1 MEPAKRQKLRTIAY
15 WVATILGPA
24 SFVIGGTLF
33 LARAEQPSTA
43 LAELGYPPYLLKIL
57 GVWKIGGAITSVLP
71 GLPRLKEWM
80 YAGFF
85 FELTGAAASH
95 ALAGQSVGKVLQ
107 PVLFLVF
114 VLASWAL
121 RPASRRLPD
130 VTNPT
135 AARAPA

>member
-1 MEPAKRQKLRTIAY
+1 MRPVALEPEKKQKLRTIAY

-24 SFVIGGTLF
+24 SFVIGGVLF
-33 LARAEQPSTA
+33 LSGAEHPSTA

-57 GVWKIGGAITSVLP
+57 GVWKIGGAITSVVP

-95 ALAGQSVGKVLQ
+95 ALAGQPVGKVLQ

-121 RPASRRLPD
+121 RPASRR
-130 VTNPT
+130 V
-135 AARAPA
+135 

>member
-1 MEPAKRQKLRTIAY
+1 MDPAKKRKVQTIAY

-24 SFVIGGTLF
+24 SFVIGGVLF

-57 GVWKIGGAITSVLP
+57 GVWKILGAITAVVP
-71 GLPRLKEWM
+71 GFPRLKEWM

-95 ALAGQSVGKVLQ
+95 ALAGHSIGKVLE
-107 PVLFLVF
+107 PVVFLVF

-121 RPASRRLPD
+121 RPPSRRMPR
-130 VTNPT
+130 T
-135 AARAPA
+135 AS